1 MAFLAQRPLWQ
12 GGILM
17 SLFSEEIRNRMKAN
31 MLSGAPQ
38 TQPCPPM
45 NQTERQQEEEKPVSR
60 WKKFKNRARSFM
72 RELKGITKFLLA
84 VGDFLAAFNLICGRV
99 SSFKDGYRNAF
110 SRS

>member
-1 MAFLAQRPLWQ
+1 
-12 GGILM
+12 M

-31 MLSGAPQ
+31 MLSDAPQ

-72 RELKGITKFLLA
+72 RELKGITK
-84 VGDFLAAFNLICGRV
+84 AAPHNC
-99 SSFKDGYRNAF
+99 
-110 SRS
+110 

>member
-1 MAFLAQRPLWQ
+1 
-12 GGILM
+12 M

-60 WKKFKNRARSFM
+60 WKKFKI
-72 RELKGITKFLLA
+72 ELVAL
-84 VGDFLAAFNLICGRV
+84 
-99 SSFKDGYRNAF
+99 
-110 SRS
+110 

>member
-1 MAFLAQRPLWQ
+1 
-12 GGILM
+12 M

-72 RELKGITKFLLA
+72 RELKGITKFLLE
-84 VGDFLAAFNLICGRV
+84 VLYFLSAFNQISGLV
-99 SSFKDGYRNAF
+99 SSFKDGYRNSF